1 MSYLIS
7 FSISLNINIMESY
20 REHVRLTFPSDT
32 TLFCFCSFGLFVF
45 FRGEKVVKLVAK
57 KKLFFESS

>member
-1 MSYLIS
+1 MSYLIP
-7 FSISLNINIMESY
+7 FTIPLNGNIMESY